1 MSDEPTK
8 PQKAKQLDQSAP
20 VVAPA
25 DEFPLT
31 LDEFCSQLSQVDKR
45 VELIGGFHYT
55 EKVAGRLKDT
65 RAAYQ
70 ARYVSF
76 LTQPA

>member
-1 MSDEPTK
+1 MSTKPAKNEPT
-8 PQKAKQLDQSAP
+8 PQDAPIASAP
-20 VVAPA
+20 
-25 DEFPLT
+25 DEFPLA
-31 LDEFCSQLSQVDKR
+31 LEEFCLQLSQVDKR

-65 RAAYQ
+65 RQAYQ
-70 ARYVSF
+70 TRYMAF